1 MKIESW
7 ISPTVI
13 SVLYTVLIF
22 VLLCAAVAWTMLTG
36 SDTKYSDNRVLL
48 TISLQIEQAF
58 VLLIDIESIDVAR

>member
-36 SDTKYSDNRVLL
+36 SDTNIVITGYYSLSLFKLNRPLCCL
-48 TISLQIEQAF
+48 
-58 VLLIDIESIDVAR
+58 